1 MAEGNDNASEEDWY
15 DARTDSPTRE
25 QNENFDAMLSFLTSE
40 EEENDHFCPDR
51 VDPDFIE
58 REATRL
64 YGTLNERKNITI
76 FLFGKAG
83 SGKSSLGKSIVGIE
97 AEDAPREVS
106 GWVSCKTEETHFS
119 TTVGN
124 VDVTVVDTRGLCD
137 GLEDAK
143 DYETVRLMGDVLY
156 NDRSGV
162 IIICLEFHQ
171 RMDESTLKPMV
182 FLHRQFG
189 REIWPHVIIALTKAD
204 RYEEDKW
211 LESRPR
217 GKSKAEYLVCR
228 FHKEVDICKRHL
240 QTIFTSEEMKPRYRI
255 GMTEREF
262 EELQV
267 PVIPT
272 SQLRRTEI
280 RKMTKVGHDYWFD
293 ELLLHCCAR
302 DRDVGIIQI
311 HPERMTN
318 IPSEV
323 LRKVDEA
330 LAKSAYAFVEWARK
344 KRIEPGL
351 LKYAAVLVWS
361 CYWRSYYKKLI
372 ASPRF
377 QATTPAC
384 TNPAT

>member
-1 MAEGNDNASEEDWY
+1 MAEAEGNDNASEDWH
-15 DARTDSPTRE
+15 ATSTDSPTRE
-25 QNENFDAMLSFLTSE
+25 LDARSRSFLTSE
-40 EEENDHFCPDR
+40 EEENNHFCPGR
-51 VDPDFIE
+51 VDLIE

-97 AEDAPREVS
+97 AEDVPREVS
-106 GWVSCKTEETHFS
+106 GWVPFKTEDTHFC

-124 VDVTVVDTRGLCD
+124 VDVTIVDTRGLCD

-143 DYETVRLMGDVLY
+143 DYETVQLMGDVLN

-162 IIICLEFHQ
+162 IIVCLEMHQ
-171 RMDESTLKPMV
+171 RIDESTLKPLI
-182 FLHRQFG
+182 FLHKQFG
-189 REIWPHVIIALTKAD
+189 MAIWAHVIIALTKAD

-211 LESRPR
+211 LENRPR

-228 FHKEVDICKRHL
+228 FHEEVKVRKQYL

-255 GMTEREF
+255 GMTKREF
-262 EELQV
+262 KELQI

-330 LAKSAYAFVEWARK
+330 LAKSASAFVEWARK

-351 LKYAAVLVWS
+351 QKIAAALVWS

-377 QATTPAC
+377 QAIIPAH